1 LLAGTIIRETGSLG
15 VRIFPSVHRLIAER
29 EQRPVQVE
37 VGGQIYPAQ
46 VKVSRM
52 EGKVISVKPEYED
65 CKRIAEDSG
74 LPLRTVIKKVGE
86 AGWQA
91 EEP

>member
-1 LLAGTIIRETGSLG
+1 
-15 VRIFPSVHRLIAER
+15 
-29 EQRPVQVE
+29 VE

-52 EGKVISVKPEYED
+52 EGKIISAKPEYED

-74 LPLRTVIKKVGE
+74 QPLRTVIKKVGE